1 MSGDHNTGWRK
12 RQIALDIKA
21 ENARALGLDYEPD
34 ITIEMAR
41 EAGAVFPADGSYHQF
56 ERHEDLEAFAALVRA
71 DEREACAKIVEVEA
85 MQYAEPVWA
94 FEIVNDI
101 RARGQA

>member
-1 MSGDHNTGWRK
+1 MTWDEYNLLFHKQQLNLVAFK
-12 RQIALDIKA
+12 RLMDCDEEVLRLVNSA
-21 ENARALGLDYEPD
+21 
-34 ITIEMAR
+34 IEA
-41 EAGAVFPADGSYHQF
+41 
-56 ERHEDLEAFAALVRA
+56 
-71 DEREACAKIVEVEA
+71 EREACAKIVEVEA